1 MDNVYSRVIKL
12 AALRNEEYIKS
23 GKTATEDRVKNYKNT
38 LLQERIN
45 SIADIKSQYD
55 VLIGQARANNDGDE
69 GHFIKERDDLISKEN
84 ENYDKKV
91 AQVNNG
97 IINEDLLRYKAIMSD
112 LSRTKLFYT
121 VISDTNGKIAD
132 NTGNKN
138 DVEGFYKSL
147 PYQIKSYNGSY
158 DGGVT
163 IFMGVR
169 ESEYRESKKIYES
182 NRNQGM
188 AYLYTAIT
196 GAVAFILGYILFLIS
211 AGRRKNSKDVHLTV
225 IDKLFADVGAFLFL
239 FLVLALISF
248 VSFVP
253 TKIML
258 TDRITFMCVA
268 SPAVI
273 VGVVLGLLYS
283 SIFIKHLKRGT
294 LLKNT
299 LIYAVLHAAKRYIK
313 GSADQY
319 GKAALS
325 GQTALFITAFFI
337 AYNFVTAVSL
347 LLFYHSLRRSSAAG
361 LFALFIYCAANLL
374 MLLYIIKRVS
384 YFKVIA
390 EGVRKIKGG
399 QLAWRIPEGPNLV
412 MTDLSED
419 INNIAQGLGASVENE
434 LKAERMKTELI
445 TNVSHDLKTPLTS
458 IITYVDLLKKEGL
471 DSENA
476 PKYLEILDVKSL
488 RLKTLT
494 EDLFDAAKASSGN
507 IAVNMEQ
514 LDLVSLI
521 KQGFGELEDKVKASG
536 LDFIMSFSGEKMLV
550 KADGKLLWRVVDN
563 LLTNVFKYAMPSS
576 RVYVSVFTENNFAGI
591 VIKNISAFPLN
602 IPADELMERFKRGDE
617 SRNSDGA
624 GLGLAIAKSL
634 MELQGGKLTVEI
646 DGDLFKATIKL
657 PVPG

>member
-1 MDNVYSRVIKL
+1 
-12 AALRNEEYIKS
+12 
-23 GKTATEDRVKNYKNT
+23 
-38 LLQERIN
+38 
-45 SIADIKSQYD
+45 
-55 VLIGQARANNDGDE
+55 
-69 GHFIKERDDLISKEN
+69 
-84 ENYDKKV
+84 
-91 AQVNNG
+91 
-97 IINEDLLRYKAIMSD
+97 
-112 LSRTKLFYT
+112 
-121 VISDTNGKIAD
+121 
-132 NTGNKN
+132 
-138 DVEGFYKSL
+138 
-147 PYQIKSYNGSY
+147 
-158 DGGVT
+158 
-163 IFMGVR
+163 
-169 ESEYRESKKIYES
+169 
-182 NRNQGM
+182 
-188 AYLYTAIT
+188 
-196 GAVAFILGYILFLIS
+196 
-211 AGRRKNSKDVHLTV
+211 
-225 IDKLFADVGAFLFL
+225 
-239 FLVLALISF
+239 
-248 VSFVP
+248 
-253 TKIML
+253 
-258 TDRITFMCVA
+258 
-268 SPAVI
+268 
-273 VGVVLGLLYS
+273 
-283 SIFIKHLKRGT
+283 
-294 LLKNT
+294 
-299 LIYAVLHAAKRYIK
+299 
-313 GSADQY
+313 
-319 GKAALS
+319 
-325 GQTALFITAFFI
+325 
-337 AYNFVTAVSL
+337 
-347 LLFYHSLRRSSAAG
+347 
-361 LFALFIYCAANLL
+361 
-374 MLLYIIKRVS
+374 
-384 YFKVIA
+384 
-390 EGVRKIKGG
+390 
-399 QLAWRIPEGPNLV
+399 